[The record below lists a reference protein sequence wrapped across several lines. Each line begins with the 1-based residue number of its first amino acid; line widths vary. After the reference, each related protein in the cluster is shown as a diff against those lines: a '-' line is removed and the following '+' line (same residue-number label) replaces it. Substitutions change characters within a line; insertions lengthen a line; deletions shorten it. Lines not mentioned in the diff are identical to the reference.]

1 MSDRASLFIVVM
13 VLLIAAALR
22 TWDLTALPY
31 GLHADEITNI
41 RIIETARAGNIEI
54 FYDIGRADRIE
65 GREGLYHAWQAF
77 ATAIVGT
84 GSLGYRLASV
94 WVGLFTIALT
104 YAAGRRLIGQLGGL
118 SAAGLLTVSLWP
130 VLLSRQITPS
140 VMLPALVLGVLI
152 LLMGILPV
160 YRRRWR
166 RGNTT
171 GTATG
176 LGVLLGMC
184 IYAHPAGLLILLFSL
199 LFIAYMLR
207 TRGSVSRQISRRRN
221 SYIGLM
227 LFIVVVLSV
236 PYVVSTLNNFEA
248 SGIRR
253 FLSEHVSDYMLRDT
267 LNSLGGLMFV
277 GDQNP
282 TRNLPGRPLFDP
294 FSGLLI
300 LGGIGWAIYKR
311 DEPRYALLLIV
322 GLTLSPLFLFSAN
335 APNFNNYA
343 PILPVLALFFGVAA
357 SALYHHTARGGQ
369 YALALGLIGL
379 LTFNLSWT
387 AYDMGAWRDDPA
399 VQTAHHHR
407 LGQLAAYVDRSG
419 GTRTVICGWRADQSP
434 TATRLTDAQFISL
447 LLNRHAQTDIRYA
460 DCRYA
465 LVLTAGG
472 AQQQVIIPN
481 ADIFEQMHD
490 DISAWLAMGDYVDD
504 DTLPA
509 GSVLVMDVEQAL
521 ADKGGQ
527 LTTGQMVS
535 YAPESGGEFDGRWH
549 TPISFGGNLTLLGY
563 ITDAERIYQ
572 PNDVLTVTSYWRI
585 QGTVPPDLRLF
596 THILSDPS
604 ASPPANTDVIH
615 VNPRFLRDRDVV
627 VQVTA
632 VPLPSSLPDGDYHVS
647 IGGYQDS
654 SDIRL
659 NVLANGEQ
667 RGTRLFLDGINV
679 TAPEP
684 EDAPDESEAEDAS
697 ADDDTAD
704 DEPAYEGRR

>member
-1 MSDRASLFIVVM
+1 MSGRASLFIVVM

-22 TWDLTALPY
+22 TWDLTTLPY
-31 GLHADEITNI
+31 GMNADEITNV
-41 RIIETARAGNIEI
+41 RIIETARAGNVAI

-77 ATAIVGT
+77 ATAITGT

-94 WVGLFTIALT
+94 WVGLLTVALT

-140 VMLPALVLGVLI
+140 VLLPALVMGVLV

-176 LGVLLGMC
+176 LGVLLGVC

-207 TRGSVSRQISRRRN
+207 TRHSPSRGISRRRN

-227 LFIVVVLSV
+227 LFIVAVFSV

-253 FLSEHVSDYMLRDT
+253 FLSEHVSDYTLRDT
-267 LNSLGGLMFV
+267 LNSLGGLFLI

-294 FSGLLI
+294 ISGLLI
-300 LGGIGWAIYKR
+300 LGGIGWAIYRR
-311 DEPRYALLLIV
+311 DEPRYALLLIA

-343 PILPVLALFFGVAA
+343 PMLPVLALFFGVAA
-357 SALYHHTARGGQ
+357 SAIYDHTARGGQ
-369 YALALGLIGL
+369 YALALALIGL

-434 TATRLTDAQFISL
+434 TATRLSDAQFISL

-472 AQQQVIIPN
+472 AEQQVIIPD
-481 ADIFEQMHD
+481 AAIFEQMHD
-490 DISAWLAMGDYVDD
+490 DIGQWLAMGRDLDD
-504 DTLPA
+504 ETLPA
-509 GSVLVMDVEQAL
+509 DSVMVMDVEQAL
-521 ADKGGQ
+521 ADKGGL
-527 LTTGQMVS
+527 LTTGQMVG
-535 YAPESGGEFDGRWH
+535 YAPESGGEVDTQRH
-549 TPISFGGNLTLLGY
+549 TPVSFGGNLTLLGY
-563 ITDAERIYQ
+563 ITDAGRVYQ
-572 PNDVLTVTSYWRI
+572 PGDVFRVTSYWRI
-585 QGTVPPDLRLF
+585 QGAVPPDLRLF
-596 THILSDPS
+596 THVLSDPS

-627 VQVTA
+627 VQVTS

-659 NVLANGEQ
+659 NVLEDGEQ
-667 RGTRLFLDGINV
+667 RGTRLFLDGIRV
-679 TAPEP
+679 IAPEVD
-684 EDAPDESEAEDAS
+684 DAPDESEADETDE
-697 ADDDTAD
+697 ADEAD
-704 DEPAYEGRR
+704 DEPVGEERR

>member
-1 MSDRASLFIVVM
+1 MSGRASLFIVVM

-22 TWDLTALPY
+22 TWDLTTLPY
-31 GLHADEITNI
+31 GMNADEITNV
-41 RIIETARAGNIEI
+41 RIIETARAGNVAI

-77 ATAIVGT
+77 ATAITGT

-94 WVGLFTIALT
+94 WVGLLTVALT

-140 VMLPALVLGVLI
+140 VLLPALVMGVLV

-176 LGVLLGMC
+176 LGVLLGVC

-207 TRGSVSRQISRRRN
+207 TRHSPSRGISRRRN

-227 LFIVVVLSV
+227 LFIVAVFSV

-253 FLSEHVSDYMLRDT
+253 FLSEHVSDYTLRDT
-267 LNSLGGLMFV
+267 LNSLGGLFLI

-294 FSGLLI
+294 ISGLLI
-300 LGGIGWAIYKR
+300 LGGIGWAIYRR
-311 DEPRYALLLIV
+311 DEPRYALLLIA

-343 PILPVLALFFGVAA
+343 PMLPVLALFFGVAA
-357 SALYHHTARGGQ
+357 SAIYDHTARGGQ
-369 YALALGLIGL
+369 YALALALIGL

-434 TATRLTDAQFISL
+434 TATRLSDAQFISL

-472 AQQQVIIPN
+472 AEQQVIIPD
-481 ADIFEQMHD
+481 AAIFEQMHD
-490 DISAWLAMGDYVDD
+490 DIGQWLAMGRDLDD
-504 DTLPA
+504 ETLPA
-509 GSVLVMDVEQAL
+509 DSVMVMDVEQAL
-521 ADKGGQ
+521 ADKGGL
-527 LTTGQMVS
+527 LTTGQMVG
-535 YAPESGGEFDGRWH
+535 YAPESGGEVDTQRH
-549 TPISFGGNLTLLGY
+549 TPVSFGGNLTLLGY
-563 ITDAERIYQ
+563 ITDAERVYQ
-572 PNDVLTVTSYWRI
+572 PGDVFRVTSYWRI
-585 QGTVPPDLRLF
+585 QGAVPPDLRLF
-596 THILSDPS
+596 THVLSDPS

-627 VQVTA
+627 VQVTS

-659 NVLANGEQ
+659 NVLEDGEQ
-667 RGTRLFLDGINV
+667 RGTRLFLDGIRV
-679 TAPEP
+679 IAPEVD
-684 EDAPDESEAEDAS
+684 DAPDESEADETDE
-697 ADDDTAD
+697 ADEAD
-704 DEPAYEGRR
+704 DEPVGEERR